1 MENENGIGQQKS
13 LDEIEKEIEAQ
24 RQESMANSR
33 FRVIEPGKQAI
44 LHFTG
49 KVYERV
55 AQIGGAA
62 TKKLDFELEEKTP
75 SGQNKVFSVGS
86 KSATARVLVAKLK
99 AGKLVLSVSR
109 RGSGTD
115 TRYEVFE
122 TE

>member
-1 MENENGIGQQKS
+1 MENENVIGQQKS

-24 RQESMANSR
+24 RQEALANSR
-33 FRVIEPGKQAI
+33 FRIIEPGKQAI

-49 KVYERV
+49 KIYERM

-75 SGQNKVFSVGS
+75 GGVNKVFSVGS
-86 KSATARVLVAKLK
+86 KSATARILVAKLR
-99 AGKLVLSVSR
+99 AGKLVLSISR

-122 TE
+122 IE

>member
-1 MENENGIGQQKS
+1 MENENVMGQQKS

-24 RQESMANSR
+24 RQESIANSR

-44 LHFTG
+44 LRFTG
-49 KVYERV
+49 KVYERI

-75 SGQNKVFSVGS
+75 NGQHKVFSVGS